1 MAARSGHRLV
11 ALFPQERVAIRE
23 RQTCAL
29 HLRDG
34 RADCLPYPTGY
45 NRGMAKRIDPDEY
58 IRIGSAAAIAGVTRA
73 YINRLIA
80 QGRFPAVCIDGQNF
94 VRRADAEKFA
104 NPPKN

>member
-1 MAARSGHRLV
+1 MVAVRSSGIVDTVECRPAAW
-11 ALFPQERVAIRE
+11 PP
-23 RQTCAL
+23 
-29 HLRDG
+29 
-34 RADCLPYPTGY
+34 CLLYPVGY

-58 IRIGSAAAIAGVTRA
+58 VRIGTAAAIAGVTRA

-80 QGRFPAVCIDGQNF
+80 SGRFPAIAIDGQNF